1 MNRYIEKA
9 RSEILVTLIMII
21 MGFTALSY
29 SINTHAN
36 TSNDAQVFSI
46 FDQFNSQDIEL
57 VVLAVTRGHS
67 EAVGMV
73 GNMIINDHI
82 PLLKEMRKMAKHK
95 GLNIENHENERALAH
110 KAMMNSLLNK
120 KGEAFDKAYLDYE
133 LKFSQ
138 DFVKTL
144 KESIIPNIDD
154 PKFKTFLSSTLVR
167 FEEHLSHINHAAM
180 MMNSNNGKSNE
191 AKHGHSHEQ

>member
-57 VVLAVTRGHS
+57 AVLAVTRGHS